1 MKLTLSPTDRLGPS
15 GRPAGGGAW
24 PRIIVN
30 GVVVPFTLLALA
42 AAGWYIATGE
52 TPMEAFDSITSAPR
66 VEMPM
71 PPRPGPERPSASL
84 IRPPPPANDPD
95 IKMSMGPVA
104 EPKPPAPPAATE
116 IPSSEAPPPKPNAA
130 PSAPP
135 PTAAAGPTVAS
146 PPPPPAMSEPLVPPG
161 GEPLAPPS
169 FGLLPPRDDLKALSA
184 GPLPDLMRST
194 GTGPLPIIAGGKES
208 RLVYA
213 RPFEGDKTQP
223 RIGVVVVGLGLS
235 KEATEA
241 AITKLPPEVSLSFS
255 PYAGNLDNWIK
266 RARASGH
273 EVLIDL
279 PMEPPNYPMRDS
291 GPLSI
296 LSHQSPAEAIKA
308 LEAVLG
314 KTTSYVGVA
323 GALRSPVVASEQW
336 VPLLHALRS
345 RGLLFVGDGLVGVAE
360 SDVPASGS
368 VTLVADETPFRAAI
382 DARLSRLLAAA
393 QRDGSAI
400 AYISPRPVSFERL
413 LAWTATFPQKGLTLA
428 PVSAVVHSQP

>member
-1 MKLTLSPTDRLGPS
+1 M
-15 GRPAGGGAW
+15 
-24 PRIIVN
+24 RILVN
-30 GVVVPFTLLALA
+30 GVVVPFTLFALA

-52 TPMEAFDSITSAPR
+52 TPMELLDSITTAPR

-71 PPRPGPERPSASL
+71 PPRPGPEKPSASL

-104 EPKPPAPPAATE
+104 EPKPPAPPAASE
-116 IPSSEAPPPKPNAA
+116 IPSSEAPKPDAAA
-130 PSAPP
+130 PTSGAP
-135 PTAAAGPTVAS
+135 TAGPTVTS

-169 FGLLPPRDDLKALSA
+169 FALLPPRDDLKALMGTA
-184 GPLPDLMRST
+184 PLPDLVRST
-194 GTGPLPIIAGGKES
+194 ANGPLPIIAGGKEP
-208 RLVYA
+208 RVAYA
-213 RPFEGDKTQP
+213 RPFDGDKTQP

-255 PYAGNLDNWIK
+255 PYTGNLDNWIK

-279 PMEPPNYPMRDS
+279 PMEPPNFPMRDA
-291 GPLSI
+291 GPLSL
-296 LSHQSPAEAIKA
+296 LSHQSPADAIKA
-308 LEAVLG
+308 LEAILG

-336 VPLLHALRS
+336 VPLLHALRN

-368 VTLVADETPFRAAI
+368 VTLIADETPFRAAI
-382 DARLSRLLAAA
+382 DARLGRLLAAA

-413 LAWTATFPQKGLTLA
+413 LAWTATFPQKGLVLA